1 MSTSIDDKQK
11 AEPQYWGS
19 AFLYAAFIKIALNS
33 WTYSSL
39 VQAHALAISRKCVK
53 ATYVISGPEV
63 FQRSDMAS
71 IGDDAQSVIAL
82 RSPALS
88 RYFNENGIALPNSL
102 DRVYSSVLAI
112 KELGYKPKF
121 GVTEFISD
129 NRQPECRR

>member
-1 MSTSIDDKQK
+1 
-11 AEPQYWGS
+11 
-19 AFLYAAFIKIALNS
+19 
-33 WTYSSL
+33 
-39 VQAHALAISRKCVK
+39 
-53 ATYVISGPEV
+53 
-63 FQRSDMAS
+63 MAS